1 MASVDD
7 RSPQHS
13 MMTEHSQSRKRKRT
27 EENGQ
32 QSYVSPA
39 PFAVPFEDDD
49 DYDLNKPLLVEDIR
63 AGKVKRPIRIY
74 MDGIC
79 DLFHSGHSKA
89 FLQAKN
95 MFYNVHLI
103 VGLCSDKLTHK
114 YKGFTVLSDEERY
127 DAVSHCRYVDEIVR
141 DAPWVVTPEYLK
153 RYKIDFVAHDD
164 VPYKSADHD
173 DVYKEIKE
181 MGRFLA
187 TERTEG
193 ISTSDLI
200 ARVIRDYDNYVR
212 RNLKRGYTREEMNV
226 SLIKEKE
233 LKAKAK
239 LGEIK
244 DNIIQKWEEKSREII
259 GGFLDMFGRDG
270 RLKTWLEDKSVD
282 MQTVISRAL
291 SPSPTHSG
299 SIDEFSYD
307 PEISGDDS
315 DTEATT
321 SKSQDVQI
329 DDDDSDDSPTTK
341 ISRN

>member
-13 MMTEHSQSRKRKRT
+13 MSIDYNQSRKRKRT

-32 QSYVSPA
+32 KSNVSPA

-49 DYDLNKPLLVEDIR
+49 DYDLDKPLLVEDIKG
-63 AGKVKRPIRIY
+63 GKVKRPIRIY

-79 DLFHSGHSKA
+79 DLFHSGHSRA

-95 MFYNVHLI
+95 MFDNVHLI
-103 VGLCSDKLTHK
+103 VGLCSDELTHK

-141 DAPWVVTPEYLK
+141 DAPWVVTPEHLK
-153 RYKIDFVAHDD
+153 RYKIDFVAHDE

-173 DVYKEIKE
+173 DVYKDIKE
-181 MGRFLA
+181 MGRFLP
-187 TERTEG
+187 TQRTEG

-233 LKAKAK
+233 LRAKAK

-244 DNIIQKWEEKSREII
+244 DNIIQKWEEKSRDII

-270 RLKTWLEDKSVD
+270 TLKTWLEDKSLG
-282 MQTVISRAL
+282 MQTAISRAL
-291 SPSPTHSG
+291 SPSPSHSG
-299 SIDEFSYD
+299 SADEFSFD
-307 PEISGDDS
+307 PEISGDES
-315 DTEATT
+315 DTEARG
-321 SKSQDVQI
+321 KVVRME
-329 DDDDSDDSPTTK
+329 DDDEPSAK
-341 ISRN
+341 ITRN